1 MTEQEFQTF
10 LRSIRP
16 ADRAAMDA
24 AARRQAELAKPPGS
38 LGALEDVSIRLAGL
52 TGRVKN
58 RIDRCR
64 VLVFAADNGVTAE
77 GVSATPVSVT
87 LSQSINMTRHIT
99 GMSALAAAFGDS
111 VVVTDV
117 GIDADVRCPEIVDRK
132 IRRSTGDIARE
143 PAMTREQALTAI
155 SVGME
160 QAQRAAQDGMQAVGI
175 GEMGIGNTTTSAA
188 VLAALTGLAP
198 EELTGRGAG
207 LTDDAFRKKKDVIRR
222 ALTLHRPDPADPV
235 GVLSA
240 VGGLDLAAM
249 TGAFLGL
256 AAAHVPAVADGLI
269 SVVAALC
276 AVRLCPAAR
285 DAIFLSHASKE
296 PGYRRAAEELGLAP
310 FLQLGMRLG
319 EGSGCPLAF
328 QVLKAAC
335 AVMAWRRLRR
345 PPSTTII
352 WSPSA
357 RRMRSAWTRHE
368 NFTGRRQ
375 QKRKKRPCAAALRP
389 ACRWC
394 THDLLGDDGAGGRR
408 GPRPHRP
415 PSGRARGLG
424 LQHGRV
430 RPGAGARRTAG
441 EGLRAV

>member
-38 LGALEDVSIRLAGL
+38 LGTLEDISIRLAGL

-175 GEMGIGNTTTSAA
+175 GEMGIGNTTTS
-188 VLAALTGLAP
+188 
-198 EELTGRGAG
+198 
-207 LTDDAFRKKKDVIRR
+207 DDAFRKKKDVIRR

-335 AVMAWRRLRR
+335 AVMNGMA
-345 PPSTTII
+345 TF
-352 WSPSA
+352 A
-357 RRMRSAWTRHE
+357 E
-368 NFTGRRQ
+368 
-375 QKRKKRPCAAALRP
+375 AAIN
-389 ACRWC
+389 
-394 THDLLGDDGAGGRR
+394 DDYLESIRTPDAF
-408 GPRPHRP
+408 
-415 PSGRARGLG
+415 
-424 LQHGRV
+424 RV
-430 RPGAGARRTAG
+430 DTP
-441 EGLRAV
+441 

>member
-24 AARRQAELAKPPGS
+24 AARRQTELAKPPGS
-38 LGALEDVSIRLAGL
+38 LGALEDISIRLAGL

-77 GVSATPVSVT
+77 GVSATPVTVT

-155 SVGME
+155 AAGME
-160 QAQRAAQDGMQAVGI
+160 QAQRAVQDGMQAVGI
-175 GEMGIGNTTTSAA
+175 GEMGIGNTTTSSA
-188 VLAALTGLAP
+188 VASVL
-198 EELTGRGAG
+198 LTGRGAG

-335 AVMAWRRLRR
+335 AVMNGMA
-345 PPSTTII
+345 TF
-352 WSPSA
+352 A
-357 RRMRSAWTRHE
+357 E
-368 NFTGRRQ
+368 
-375 QKRKKRPCAAALRP
+375 AAIN
-389 ACRWC
+389 
-394 THDLLGDDGAGGRR
+394 DDYLE
-408 GPRPHRP
+408 
-415 PSGRARGLG
+415 SI
-424 LQHGRV
+424 
-430 RPGAGARRTAG
+430 RTPDAFQ
-441 EGLRAV
+441 LDTP

>member
-143 PAMTREQALTAI
+143 PAMTR
-155 SVGME
+155 E

-335 AVMAWRRLRR
+335 AVMNGMA
-345 PPSTTII
+345 TF
-352 WSPSA
+352 A
-357 RRMRSAWTRHE
+357 E
-368 NFTGRRQ
+368 
-375 QKRKKRPCAAALRP
+375 AAINNDYLESIRTPDAF
-389 ACRWC
+389 
-394 THDLLGDDGAGGRR
+394 
-408 GPRPHRP
+408 
-415 PSGRARGLG
+415 
-424 LQHGRV
+424 RV
-430 RPGAGARRTAG
+430 DTP
-441 EGLRAV
+441 

>member
-1 MTEQEFQTF
+1 
-10 LRSIRP
+10 
-16 ADRAAMDA
+16 
-24 AARRQAELAKPPGS
+24 
-38 LGALEDVSIRLAGL
+38 
-52 TGRVKN
+52 
-58 RIDRCR
+58 
-64 VLVFAADNGVTAE
+64 
-77 GVSATPVSVT
+77 
-87 LSQSINMTRHIT
+87 
-99 GMSALAAAFGDS
+99 
-111 VVVTDV
+111 
-117 GIDADVRCPEIVDRK
+117 
-132 IRRSTGDIARE
+132 
-143 PAMTREQALTAI
+143 
-155 SVGME
+155 
-160 QAQRAAQDGMQAVGI
+160 
-175 GEMGIGNTTTSAA
+175 MGIGNTTTSAA

-335 AVMAWRRLRR
+335 AVMNGMA
-345 PPSTTII
+345 TF
-352 WSPSA
+352 A
-357 RRMRSAWTRHE
+357 E
-368 NFTGRRQ
+368 
-375 QKRKKRPCAAALRP
+375 AAIN
-389 ACRWC
+389 
-394 THDLLGDDGAGGRR
+394 DDYLESIRTPDAF
-408 GPRPHRP
+408 
-415 PSGRARGLG
+415 
-424 LQHGRV
+424 RV
-430 RPGAGARRTAG
+430 DTP
-441 EGLRAV
+441 

>member
-1 MTEQEFQTF
+1 MTEQKFQTF

-117 GIDADVRCPEIVDRK
+117 GIDADVRCPEIVNRK

-160 QAQRAAQDGMQAVGI
+160 QAQRAL
-175 GEMGIGNTTTSAA
+175 E
-188 VLAALTGLAP
+188 
-198 EELTGRGAG
+198 
-207 LTDDAFRKKKDVIRR
+207 
-222 ALTLHRPDPADPV
+222 
-235 GVLSA
+235 
-240 VGGLDLAAM
+240 
-249 TGAFLGL
+249 
-256 AAAHVPAVADGLI
+256 
-269 SVVAALC
+269 
-276 AVRLCPAAR
+276 
-285 DAIFLSHASKE
+285 DAID
-296 PGYRRAAEELGLAP
+296 
-310 FLQLGMRLG
+310 RLN
-319 EGSGCPLAF
+319 
-328 QVLKAAC
+328 
-335 AVMAWRRLRR
+335 
-345 PPSTTII
+345 
-352 WSPSA
+352 A
-357 RRMRSAWTRHE
+357 R
-368 NFTGRRQ
+368 
-375 QKRKKRPCAAALRP
+375 
-389 ACRWC
+389 
-394 THDLLGDDGAGGRR
+394 
-408 GPRPHRP
+408 
-415 PSGRARGLG
+415 
-424 LQHGRV
+424 
-430 RPGAGARRTAG
+430 
-441 EGLRAV
+441 

>member
-143 PAMTREQALTAI
+143 PAMTREQALAAI

-188 VLAALTGLAP
+188 VLAALTGADI
-198 EELTGRGAG
+198 EAVTGRGGG
-207 LTDDAFRKKKDVIRR
+207 LTDEGFLRKKEVLRQ
-222 ALTLHRPDPADPV
+222 ALALHRPNGNDV
-235 GVLSA
+235 IGVLA
-240 VGGLDLAAM
+240 GVGGLDLAAM
-249 TGAFLGL
+249 TGAFLGC
-256 AAAHVPAVADGLI
+256 AHERVPAAVDGFI
-269 SVVAALC
+269 SIAAALC
-276 AVRLCPAAR
+276 AVRLCPAVR
-285 DAIFLSHASKE
+285 DVLFLSHDSYE
-296 PGYRRAAEELGLAP
+296 VGYRIAAETLGLQP
-310 FLQLGMRLG
+310 CLRLGMRLG
-319 EGSGCPLAF
+319 EGSGCPLLFRVLEGACGVMRGMATFGEASIEDGYLDEIRAMDAF
-328 QVLKAAC
+328 TVEA
-335 AVMAWRRLRR
+335 
-345 PPSTTII
+345 T
-352 WSPSA
+352 
-357 RRMRSAWTRHE
+357 
-368 NFTGRRQ
+368 
-375 QKRKKRPCAAALRP
+375 
-389 ACRWC
+389 
-394 THDLLGDDGAGGRR
+394 
-408 GPRPHRP
+408 
-415 PSGRARGLG
+415 
-424 LQHGRV
+424 
-430 RPGAGARRTAG
+430 
-441 EGLRAV
+441 

>member
-117 GIDADVRCPEIVDRK
+117 GIDADVRYPEIVDRK

-188 VLAALTGLAP
+188 VLAALTGLRRRADWPRRGPDGRCLP
-198 EELTGRGAG
+198 EEKGRDPACAHAAPAGPGRPRRRVVSRRRSEPCGHDGRVPRPCRSACPGRSRRAHLRGRSPVRRAPVPGCAGCDLPVPCLKGRATAALRRSWALRPSCSSACGWARERLSAG
-207 LTDDAFRKKKDVIRR
+207 LSGAEGRLRRLMNGMATFAEAAINDDYLESIRTPDAFRVD
-222 ALTLHRPDPADPV
+222 TP
-235 GVLSA
+235 
-240 VGGLDLAAM
+240 
-249 TGAFLGL
+249 
-256 AAAHVPAVADGLI
+256 
-269 SVVAALC
+269 
-276 AVRLCPAAR
+276 
-285 DAIFLSHASKE
+285 
-296 PGYRRAAEELGLAP
+296 
-310 FLQLGMRLG
+310 
-319 EGSGCPLAF
+319 
-328 QVLKAAC
+328 
-335 AVMAWRRLRR
+335 
-345 PPSTTII
+345 
-352 WSPSA
+352 
-357 RRMRSAWTRHE
+357 
-368 NFTGRRQ
+368 
-375 QKRKKRPCAAALRP
+375 
-389 ACRWC
+389 
-394 THDLLGDDGAGGRR
+394 
-408 GPRPHRP
+408 
-415 PSGRARGLG
+415 
-424 LQHGRV
+424 
-430 RPGAGARRTAG
+430 
-441 EGLRAV
+441 

>member
-1 MTEQEFQTF
+1 MIEQEFQTF

-38 LGALEDVSIRLAGL
+38 LGTLEDISIRLAGL
-52 TGRVKN
+52 TGWVKN

-143 PAMTREQALTAI
+143 PAMTR
-155 SVGME
+155 E

-335 AVMAWRRLRR
+335 AVMNGMA
-345 PPSTTII
+345 TF
-352 WSPSA
+352 A
-357 RRMRSAWTRHE
+357 E
-368 NFTGRRQ
+368 
-375 QKRKKRPCAAALRP
+375 AAIN
-389 ACRWC
+389 
-394 THDLLGDDGAGGRR
+394 DDYLESIRTPDAF
-408 GPRPHRP
+408 
-415 PSGRARGLG
+415 
-424 LQHGRV
+424 RV
-430 RPGAGARRTAG
+430 DTP
-441 EGLRAV
+441 

>member
-38 LGALEDVSIRLAGL
+38 LGTLEDISIRLAGL

-222 ALTLHRPDPADPV
+222 ADGLQIIVVD
-235 GVLSA
+235 
-240 VGGLDLAAM
+240 GGLRKRR
-249 TGAFLGL
+249 
-256 AAAHVPAVADGLI
+256 H
-269 SVVAALC
+269 
-276 AVRLCPAAR
+276 
-285 DAIFLSHASKE
+285 AIH
-296 PGYRRAAEELGLAP
+296 
-310 FLQLGMRLG
+310 
-319 EGSGCPLAF
+319 
-328 QVLKAAC
+328 
-335 AVMAWRRLRR
+335 
-345 PPSTTII
+345 
-352 WSPSA
+352 
-357 RRMRSAWTRHE
+357 
-368 NFTGRRQ
+368 
-375 QKRKKRPCAAALRP
+375 
-389 ACRWC
+389 
-394 THDLLGDDGAGGRR
+394 DGAGG
-408 GPRPHRP
+408 
-415 PSGRARGLG
+415 
-424 LQHGRV
+424 LQHLKGE
-430 RPGAGARRTAG
+430 RTAAPLAQPHAELQ
-441 EGLRAV
+441 EGRKAQLLRSAAVARLL

>member
-143 PAMTREQALTAI
+143 PAMTRKQALTAI

-335 AVMAWRRLRR
+335 AVMNGMA
-345 PPSTTII
+345 TF
-352 WSPSA
+352 A
-357 RRMRSAWTRHE
+357 E
-368 NFTGRRQ
+368 
-375 QKRKKRPCAAALRP
+375 AAIN
-389 ACRWC
+389 
-394 THDLLGDDGAGGRR
+394 DDYLE
-408 GPRPHRP
+408 
-415 PSGRARGLG
+415 SI
-424 LQHGRV
+424 
-430 RPGAGARRTAG
+430 RTPDAFQ
-441 EGLRAV
+441 VDTP

>member
-38 LGALEDVSIRLAGL
+38 LGTLEDISIRLAGL

-117 GIDADVRCPEIVDRK
+117 GIDADGPLAQGDRGSGRNPPLH
-132 IRRSTGDIARE
+132 RRYRAGARHD
-143 PAMTREQALTAI
+143 AGAGADGI

-285 DAIFLSHASKE
+285 DADLPVPCLKGA
-296 PGYRRAAEELGLAP
+296 GL
-310 FLQLGMRLG
+310 
-319 EGSGCPLAF
+319 
-328 QVLKAAC
+328 
-335 AVMAWRRLRR
+335 
-345 PPSTTII
+345 PPRCGGAG
-352 WSPSA
+352 PSA
-357 RRMRSAWTRHE
+357 LPAARHAA
-368 NFTGRRQ
+368 GRGER
-375 QKRKKRPCAAALRP
+375 LS
-389 ACRWC
+389 RWPFRC
-394 THDLLGDDGAGGRR
+394 
-408 GPRPHRP
+408 
-415 PSGRARGLG
+415 
-424 LQHGRV
+424 
-430 RPGAGARRTAG
+430 
-441 EGLRAV
+441 

>member
-38 LGALEDVSIRLAGL
+38 LGTLEDISIRLAGL

-222 ALTLHRPDPADPV
+222 ALTMHRPDPADPV
-235 GVLSA
+235 
-240 VGGLDLAAM
+240 
-249 TGAFLGL
+249 GAFLGL

-335 AVMAWRRLRR
+335 AVMNGMA
-345 PPSTTII
+345 TF
-352 WSPSA
+352 A
-357 RRMRSAWTRHE
+357 D
-368 NFTGRRQ
+368 
-375 QKRKKRPCAAALRP
+375 AAIN
-389 ACRWC
+389 
-394 THDLLGDDGAGGRR
+394 DDYLESIRTPDAF
-408 GPRPHRP
+408 
-415 PSGRARGLG
+415 
-424 LQHGRV
+424 RV
-430 RPGAGARRTAG
+430 DTP
-441 EGLRAV
+441 